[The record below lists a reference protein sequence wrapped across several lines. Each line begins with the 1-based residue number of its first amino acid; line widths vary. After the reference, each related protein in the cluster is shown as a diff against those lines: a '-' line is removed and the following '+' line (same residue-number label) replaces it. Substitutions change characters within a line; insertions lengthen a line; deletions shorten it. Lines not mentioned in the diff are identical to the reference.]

1 MSSRHRIIY
10 LGMIILMLISGILF
24 ADANNP
30 PYEIIS
36 PIISQNGDVIKEQ
49 HLLISLRLNQDL
61 DATLTLTRIDEPKVV
76 VASNE
81 AARKLKSIAN
91 QAPTQAVNAGD
102 GGSDPVVQVSKK
114 DLLVDDDS
122 RENVQMSFYKAGVN
136 LESAYDEYME
146 QYSLARKAIDSD
158 KLQQL
163 VNQRKLLQSNLKNLH
178 VARQAYERAAIIFHH
193 ISTKYEALFRVTIV
207 DKASIS
213 FQGAL
218 PIYNL
223 TVRDIQPGKYELLIH
238 DKTTGK
244 RIGDRVIFFLKS
256 PDRATEEIIDRVKE
270 NITDIWKK
278 SN

>member
-10 LGMIILMLISGILF
+10 LGMIILILISGFVF
-24 ADANNP
+24 ADANNQ

-36 PIISQNGDVIKEQ
+36 PIVSQNGDVIKEQ
-49 HLLISLRLNQDL
+49 HLLISLRLNQGL

-81 AARKLKSIAN
+81 AARKLKGIAS
-91 QAPTQAVNAGD
+91 QAPTQAVNAAD
-102 GGSDPVVQVSKK
+102 GGSDPVVLVSKK

-136 LESAYDEYME
+136 LESAYNEYME
-146 QYSLARKAIDSD
+146 QFSLARKAIDFD

-163 VNQRKLLQSNLKNLH
+163 VNQRKLLQSNLRNLH
-178 VARQAYERAAIIFHH
+178 VARQAYERAAIIFQH
-193 ISTKYEALFRVTIV
+193 ISAKYESLFRVTIV